1 MANRAES
8 LFEQPLLGADV
19 ARRKSGQV
27 VKAQNGKNGKS
38 GQVRRWLEKHKMGK
52 MKQDCLGSAIKQ
64 PAEVNCFKVGQQTQP
79 KGKETQIFCF

>member
-27 VKAQNGKNGKS
+27 VKTQNGKNGKSGQVVKTQNGKNGKS
-38 GQVRRWLEKHKMGK
+38 GQVRRWLKKHKMGK
-52 MKQDCLGSAIKQ
+52 
-64 PAEVNCFKVGQQTQP
+64 
-79 KGKETQIFCF
+79 

>member
-27 VKAQNGKNGKS
+27 GKTQNGKS
-38 GQVRRWLEKHKMGK
+38 GQVVKTQNGK

-64 PAEVNCFKVGQQTQP
+64 PAEVNCFKVGQQAQP